1 MDKFCFMKFQI
12 LMVSSTFLIQL
23 LLVPLYSKKLDKFH
37 FYRLARR
44 PNTQQPVTKHDKDF
58 DVMVLDVIRVA
69 MTSEVKISEGW
80 IRAIEN
86 AHGGLKS
93 HDIMVLLLLHNLPN
107 RKKAVEALI
116 KNKIRAGELT
126 EELVKKSLK
135 NHATF
140 IKAEFESV
148 QAIAQML
155 MTSTERALS
164 QFSMVLFVQ
173 VSLNKKVFTKIN
185 IPSFNVFILQ
195 GNS

>member
-1 MDKFCFMKFQI
+1 MI
-12 LMVSSTFLIQL
+12 
-23 LLVPLYSKKLDKFH
+23 

-173 VSLNKKVFTKIN
+173 VSLFVFFFTKKIFKFQC
-185 IPSFNVFILQ
+185 ICSPREIQKLY
-195 GNS
+195 

>member
-1 MDKFCFMKFQI
+1 
-12 LMVSSTFLIQL
+12 
-23 LLVPLYSKKLDKFH
+23 
-37 FYRLARR
+37 
-44 PNTQQPVTKHDKDF
+44 
-58 DVMVLDVIRVA
+58 
-69 MTSEVKISEGW
+69 
-80 IRAIEN
+80 
-86 AHGGLKS
+86 
-93 HDIMVLLLLHNLPN
+93 MVLLLLHNLPN

-173 VSLNKKVFTKIN
+173 VSLNKKVFTKKIFQVSMYLFSKGTRKISAHQN
-185 IPSFNVFILQ
+185 I
-195 GNS
+195 